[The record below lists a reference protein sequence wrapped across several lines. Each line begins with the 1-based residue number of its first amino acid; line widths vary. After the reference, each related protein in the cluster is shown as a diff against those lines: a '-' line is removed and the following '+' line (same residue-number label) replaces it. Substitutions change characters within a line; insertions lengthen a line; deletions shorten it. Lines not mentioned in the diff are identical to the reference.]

1 MGGGLSAPRWGRAPL
16 FAYRGLRLPP
26 LSWGRVTPGLAG
38 VRRRGPCA
46 SGVWC
51 ASARAHARGVLPLLP
66 WRCVSRG
73 AWGAP
78 ARPAPPCAAR
88 AAAVSRPLLPFR
100 ARRWR
105 VARGRGSGPPGF
117 GRRFPGAWLRD
128 GPNGWRLETG
138 SRGGGPVGLDPR
150 AVRCGAGPGSW
161 GGSLRVLRPAGAA
174 GVAGPPSCWW
184 RWDPVHVY
192 PVAWF
197 ASPLARPSPSPCPPP
212 RARSLVLASCVCL
225 LPAASGPPPV
235 LCCFFFSPLRLGSD
249 DRARVRPFSSPSPV
263 TVSGPRPGLAA
274 CRVPAPPLGRHG
286 SWGAGSRAECCRPRS
301 RERRNGG
308 KKRERGAGCARRG
321 SGWGGA
327 RVVGRRACGRAFQ
340 GPVARL
346 LRVAGPEGPLRGF
359 APGFAEGAG
368 RVCVRG
374 CHGTALVLEASGGG
388 TPCAPRWRLGSAPSR
403 RLVGNPW
410 GSLAVGPRS
419 CSPSLFAGASLPLP
433 PGVRVVASS
442 VRLPNPVARSG
453 VWALPRPAAASSPCP
468 PPPSGPAAVL
478 CADGGDRPSPSSA
491 VPPPTPRS
499 GARAPGRGAGPG
511 LSVVGCPATARPPPR
526 WRGARVSAR
535 PPPRVSV
542 CAGLLCQPR
551 RDLSGAPSLAR
562 APPPGCWGSARVGG
576 GDVCVSS
583 PASPRHRRCWPGPAG
598 AGSVSPSRSLA
609 AGWDGARLEW
619 ARRARLLLRLS
630 LPAGS
635 RAPGGRGAAAA
646 TAASPPPPPGRVAA
660 PCSVRPVHRET
671 CAAPRCALSL
681 AHRAPTWL
689 ILPVATSDSCT
700 RLTVREI
707 KP

>member
-1 MGGGLSAPRWGRAPL
+1 MEVGDGLP
-16 FAYRGLRLPP
+16 
-26 LSWGRVTPGLAG
+26 
-38 VRRRGPCA
+38 RRG
-46 SGVWC
+46 S
-51 ASARAHARGVLPLLP
+51 
-66 WRCVSRG
+66 
-73 AWGAP
+73 
-78 ARPAPPCAAR
+78 
-88 AAAVSRPLLPFR
+88 
-100 ARRWR
+100 
-105 VARGRGSGPPGF
+105 RGSGPQ
-117 GRRFPGAWLRD
+117 GRALWGGAWLVGRLAK
-128 GPNGWRLETG
+128 GAEAGWRRGRRGTALVLVAVG
-138 SRGGGPVGLDPR
+138 SRARLPGGLVRVSVGAPFPEPVPSSARALSGPR
-150 AVRCGAGPGSW
+150 FVR
-161 GGSLRVLRPAGAA
+161 V
-174 GVAGPPSCWW
+174 
-184 RWDPVHVY
+184 
-192 PVAWF
+192 
-197 ASPLARPSPSPCPPP
+197 PPP
-212 RARSLVLASCVCL
+212 RSLRPTSRSVLL
-225 LPAASGPPPV
+225 
-235 LCCFFFSPLRLGSD
+235 FFFPLRLGSD

-321 SGWGGA
+321 SGRGGA

-368 RVCVRG
+368 RVGVRG

-491 VPPPTPRS
+491 VPPPHPPLWR
-499 GARAPGRGAGPG
+499 ARAWAWGGSRLVRRWLPRDR
-511 LSVVGCPATARPPPR
+511 ARPPPR

-689 ILPVATSDSCT
+689 ILPV
-700 RLTVREI
+700 
-707 KP
+707 

>member
-1 MGGGLSAPRWGRAPL
+1 MRGGLSAPRWGRAPL

-38 VRRRGPCA
+38 VRRWGPRA

-51 ASARAHARGVLPLLP
+51 ASARAHARGVLPPLP

-78 ARPAPPCAAR
+78 ARPAPPCAAWV
-88 AAAVSRPLLPFR
+88 AAVSRPLLPFR

-105 VARGRGSGPPGF
+105 VVRGRGSGPPGF
-117 GRRFPGAWLRD
+117 GRPFPGAWLRD

-192 PVAWF
+192 PVAWL

-321 SGWGGA
+321 FGRGGA
-327 RVVGRRACGRAFQ
+327 RVVGRRVCGRAFQ
-340 GPVARL
+340 GPVVRL

-433 PGVRVVASS
+433 PGRPCRGLLRSATKPGGALWCVGASQARCGLLSVSAATVRPGGGVVCRRGGSS
-442 VRLPNPVARSG
+442 VPFLRRAPPHPPLWRARAWAWGGSRLVRR
-453 VWALPRPAAASSPCP
+453 WLPRDRAPAPPVEGCP
-468 PPPSGPAAVL
+468 GLGPAPAPRERVR
-478 CADGGDRPSPSSA
+478 RPA
-491 VPPPTPRS
+491 VPASARPVRGSVPRS
-499 GARAPGRGAGPG
+499 RAATGLLGVGA
-511 LSVVGCPATARPPPR
+511 R
-526 WRGARVSAR
+526 WRGGRVR
-535 PPPRVSV
+535 VLPR
-542 CAGLLCQPR
+542 
-551 RDLSGAPSLAR
+551 LSTPSPVLAR
-562 APPPGCWGSARVGG
+562 SRGG
-576 GDVCVSS
+576 GVGQSVTL
-583 PASPRHRRCWPGPAG
+583 ARCG
-598 AGSVSPSRSLA
+598 V
-609 AGWDGARLEW
+609 
-619 ARRARLLLRLS
+619 
-630 LPAGS
+630 
-635 RAPGGRGAAAA
+635 GRGP
-646 TAASPPPPPGRVAA
+646 S
-660 PCSVRPVHRET
+660 
-671 CAAPRCALSL
+671 
-681 AHRAPTWL
+681 
-689 ILPVATSDSCT
+689 
-700 RLTVREI
+700 
-707 KP
+707 

>member
-212 RARSLVLASCVCL
+212 RARSLVLASCVCP

-235 LCCFFFSPLRLGSD
+235 LCCFFFSPSVSARTTERASAPSPLPPPSPC
-249 DRARVRPFSSPSPV
+249 RARDQASPLVGCPPPPWAAMALGGPGPGRSAVGPAR
-263 TVSGPRPGLAA
+263 VSEGMGGRREKGAPAA
-274 CRVPAPPLGRHG
+274 RVGG
-286 SWGAGSRAECCRPRS
+286 SAGAGRGWWVAARAGERS
-301 RERRNGG
+301 RGRS
-308 KKRERGAGCARRG
+308 RGCC
-321 SGWGGA
+321 GWQ
-327 RVVGRRACGRAFQ
+327 GRRALCEGLPQGSPRGRA
-340 GPVARL
+340 GS
-346 LRVAGPEGPLRGF
+346 
-359 APGFAEGAG
+359 
-368 RVCVRG
+368 
-374 CHGTALVLEASGGG
+374 ASGGATG
-388 TPCAPRWRLGSAPSR
+388 PPLCWRPR
-403 RLVGNPW
+403 
-410 GSLAVGPRS
+410 AVGPRAHPGGDLAPPPQGAWLETRGAPLPLARGPVPRRS
-419 CSPSLFAGASLPLP
+419 SPAPRCPCRQASVSWPPPFGYQTRWRALVCGRFPGPLRPPLRVRRHRPARRRCCVQTGGIVRPLP
-433 PGVRVVASS
+433 P
-442 VRLPNPVARSG
+442 
-453 VWALPRPAAASSPCP
+453 PCP
-468 PPPSGPAAVL
+468 PHPPL
-478 CADGGDRPSPSSA
+478 WR
-491 VPPPTPRS
+491 
-499 GARAPGRGAGPG
+499 ARAWAWGGSRLVRRWLPRDRA
-511 LSVVGCPATARPPPR
+511 PAPR

-583 PASPRHRRCWPGPAG
+583 PASPRRRRCWPGPAG

-689 ILPVATSDSCT
+689 ILPVAYACLKD
-700 RLTVREI
+700 
-707 KP
+707 